1 LTTPYNDWV
10 PRSLPLNN
18 IQFITPFW
26 ADVDLTGTGQVY
38 YRQTNNS
45 ALLNRANYEIQA
57 AFPLSQN
64 VNITNLLIVT
74 WDSVGYFSA
83 RTDKVM

>member
-1 LTTPYNDWV
+1 MTTPYNDWV

-45 ALLNRANYEIQA
+45 ALLNRANNEIQA
-57 AFPLSQN
+57 AFPLPQN
-64 VNITNLLIVT
+64 INITNLFIVT
-74 WDSVGYFSA
+74 WDSVGYYSA